1 MTCTSVKLFQ
11 IGLFGQ
17 RVQLW
22 RCRLKRI
29 WALVWVEYIC
39 YDFSFI
45 PMLFI
50 SLSYLLH
57 HHPIFLLMT
66 YLIRLLVVCISSF
79 SYSLHFYPILSAS
92 IYHSLWLVSHSST
105 CKNTCCFPALYFSLF
120 LLKYSKKSFLVPPGL
135 PHWKVSE
142 LPMYFL
148 YQSTYIHYN
157 QYFFINKAAHT
168 LYPP

>member
-1 MTCTSVKLFQ
+1 MGRYSSFSCILSSSSPRSSLHNPPTKLNINPFPSLCCQSSFKRHAAYLWMTCTSVKLFQ

-45 PMLFI
+45 HMLFI

-92 IYHSLWLVSHSST
+92 IYH
-105 CKNTCCFPALYFSLF
+105 
-120 LLKYSKKSFLVPPGL
+120 LL
-135 PHWKVSE
+135 
-142 LPMYFL
+142 
-148 YQSTYIHYN
+148 
-157 QYFFINKAAHT
+157 
-168 LYPP
+168 